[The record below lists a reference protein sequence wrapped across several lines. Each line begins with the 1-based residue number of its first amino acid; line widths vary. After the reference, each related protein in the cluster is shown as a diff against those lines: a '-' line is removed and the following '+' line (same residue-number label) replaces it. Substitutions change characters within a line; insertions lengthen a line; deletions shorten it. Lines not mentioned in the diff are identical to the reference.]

1 MNQETIACPVC
12 GHPEV
17 NQNQCRN
24 CETDL
29 SVYRMLVEL
38 PPTETET
45 ETVTKTKTTSWRWVA
60 VSVFLV
66 LSIAI
71 ITPYLFGYG
80 RQLLISQLNA
90 QVSQRQEEITAKL
103 SSISQQQQEIS
114 EMLNDVARQQDL
126 ISTLQ
131 PETDGCGGFYY
142 TVQSGDS
149 LAAIGRRFYGEGGG
163 MDLIL
168 NRNPQLKGRSNLLQ
182 VGEVIFIPNRNSN
195 CPS

>member
-1 MNQETIACPVC
+1 MTNNQKTISCPVC

-38 PPTETET
+38 PPTET
-45 ETVTKTKTTSWRWVA
+45 TVTKTKTIAWRWVA
-60 VSVFLV
+60 VSMLLV
-66 LSIAI
+66 LFVGI
-71 ITPYLFGYG
+71 ITPFLFGYG

-114 EMLNDVARQQDL
+114 AMLDEVARQQDL

-142 TVQSGDS
+142 TVQPEDS

-168 NRNPQLKGRSNLLQ
+168 NRNPQLKGRSSLLQ
-182 VGEVIFIPNRNSN
+182 VGEVLFIPNRTAN
-195 CPS
+195 CP